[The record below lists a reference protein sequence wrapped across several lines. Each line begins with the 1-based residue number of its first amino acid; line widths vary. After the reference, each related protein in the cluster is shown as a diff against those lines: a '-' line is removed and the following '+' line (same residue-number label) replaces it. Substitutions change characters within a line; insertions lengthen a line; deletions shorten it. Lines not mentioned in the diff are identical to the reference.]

1 MKIPI
6 HYEHTR
12 PSGLPVF
19 SDEDHNTSNPDEIC
33 YAINNAATG
42 PWEKGPVVEG
52 EEGDIVL
59 FMFLNTDGTPPYIVL
74 VRWCAGKWWCDNI
87 TVLKMPDMFCR
98 VNIPSLDTGGADRE
112 EKS

>member
-1 MKIPI
+1 MKLPI
-6 HYEHTR
+6 KYTSGWSAANRFFDKNNEHVA
-12 PSGLPVF
+12 SG
-19 SDEDHNTSNPDEIC
+19 TIC
-33 YAINNAATG
+33 SIINNAATG

-98 VNIPSLDTGGADRE
+98 VNIPSFDAGGADRE